1 MDPQLA
7 VRQPHSSQKLIDID
21 VQMLQHEIMFKQLK
35 ELHGRHQLQEL
46 GDTRNQDYVNQL
58 SSLKQ
63 ASAVQFASRVN
74 RAPVRNSQMFTA
86 GNMQMMQRDG
96 SGVLQQLS
104 NGLILSQSYN
114 HASGPMGVPLP
125 ESDINLNLYSHLQG
139 RSNHSATLLTKND
152 NSPLEISAMHP
163 SAFASSLMSQQGN
176 ISDQISI
183 SDGPWQPNEVFQE
196 NYLFAQVP
204 VHSLN
209 SDILSLTDSRQGITM
224 FRNTSALESEGRHV
238 DTGAHGSSSGKVSN
252 ASLDPLEQKI
262 LYNTNDGS
270 WGFSFGRSN
279 KTGTGDSE
287 NTVENQFCMDTFPS
301 IQSGSWTALMHSAV
315 AETSSPDTAI
325 QDEWSGLSF
334 QKPEQSTDNQLSN
347 FTTSENQQTDWT
359 EKNLQNIVPP
369 SSEPEQLFQISNVNC
384 GFPGSH
390 ALGYESRG
398 TLWLHRSTSNSA
410 SNGIHQPFN
419 QVDRELQDFSV
430 NQLNIQRYSVESE
443 KMVPGDNVELM
454 SDLLGASRGLHGQ
467 AVTAQSDI
475 YAVSGWLS
483 YDLTLV
489 SFFSSDILSALI
501 IWKVGD
507 FYRSESMLQLLN
519 KDDLSNDHAPE
530 IQLNSKVSSYNDL
543 PLTENSVAS
552 FAKLCN
558 NSPMS
563 QGLGF
568 RLKPSD
574 AGTPQQCL
582 SFPSL
587 LMGNATAFLPSH
599 CVSDYIKDQLA
610 APPVSS
616 HMTAKF
622 PAYSA
627 VSSQVN
633 PQLKSVKSGGPE
645 FPFLEN
651 VAAMQPSRAS
661 AVSQHFE
668 LPIALSTSWPYITT
682 QEDVPSPKPS
692 RCSANLFHSPDSA
705 SCIQEASSGAPNEQH
720 NQKCSGNKHNIQ
732 EFGTCSGKSEY
743 HELPLERSFSLHED
757 STELHNPISVS
768 RTTHRQESFRM
779 HQSEADRVAAGSM
792 MSCTFQ
798 QPSSQA
804 KQKDNGT
811 PVLPARDIRAF
822 AHSLHQNYSL
832 LHQMHSREAAYQQ
845 VITNG
850 RELLLSGEKL
860 AVNDKA
866 KSNLEEV
873 QLGAISLGDQ
883 SGKALSASPQ
893 NFQQKEMFNQN
904 GSESCSN
911 SNEVSNAA
919 YQSQISLQMAP
930 YGTLNNVQMW
940 PMYIPKP
947 AINAG
952 QPFSGLTI
960 GNLQENSFIMQVTS
974 ANTSQGVPKKRKSVA
989 FDMLPWNKEVNEEPL
1004 RLQNISISELEW
1016 AEASNIRPQEAQ
1028 KEAEIVEE
1036 IFPVVR
1042 AKRRLI
1048 FTTQIMQQVFRP
1060 APVVILLGDA
1070 RSNCD
1075 YVAYSVGRL
1084 ALGDACNW
1092 TNKLPSD
1099 TKNASPDKPKTSRR
1113 ISACDLSK
1121 AVEGLISRV
1130 AKLESD
1136 LSRLDRSLSIVDIK
1150 IESQEVEKF
1159 STYNRFAKFHVKA
1172 GPSTVDP
1179 ASSSGPSTVQK
1190 TRPQPYVIALPM
1202 LGTIPEGS
1210 DCLSL

>member
-7 VRQPHSSQKLIDID
+7 VRQPHSSQKRIDID
-21 VQMLQHEIMFKQLK
+21 VQMLQREIMFKQLK

-63 ASAVQFASRVN
+63 ASAVQFAPRVN
-74 RAPVRNSQMFTA
+74 RAPVHNSQMFTA

-96 SGVLQQLS
+96 SGILQQLS
-104 NGLILSQSYN
+104 NGLILSQSHN
-114 HASGPMGVPLP
+114 HALGPMGVSLP

-152 NSPLEISAMHP
+152 NSPLDISAMHP
-163 SAFASSLMSQQGN
+163 SAFASSL
-176 ISDQISI
+176 IS
-183 SDGPWQPNEVFQE
+183 
-196 NYLFAQVP
+196 
-204 VHSLN
+204 
-209 SDILSLTDSRQGITM
+209 
-224 FRNTSALESEGRHV
+224 
-238 DTGAHGSSSGKVSN
+238 
-252 ASLDPLEQKI
+252 
-262 LYNTNDGS
+262 
-270 WGFSFGRSN
+270 
-279 KTGTGDSE
+279 
-287 NTVENQFCMDTFPS
+287 
-301 IQSGSWTALMHSAV
+301 
-315 AETSSPDTAI
+315 
-325 QDEWSGLSF
+325 
-334 QKPEQSTDNQLSN
+334 
-347 FTTSENQQTDWT
+347 
-359 EKNLQNIVPP
+359 
-369 SSEPEQLFQISNVNC
+369 
-384 GFPGSH
+384 
-390 ALGYESRG
+390 YESRG
-398 TLWLHRSTSNSA
+398 TLWLHRSTSNSV

-419 QVDRELQDFSV
+419 QVK
-430 NQLNIQRYSVESE
+430 QLNIQRYSVESE
-443 KMVPGDNVELM
+443 KMVPGDNVEPM
-454 SDLLGASRGLHGQ
+454 SDLLG
-467 AVTAQSDI
+467 
-475 YAVSGWLS
+475 
-483 YDLTLV
+483 
-489 SFFSSDILSALI
+489 
-501 IWKVGD
+501 
-507 FYRSESMLQLLN
+507 
-519 KDDLSNDHAPE
+519 
-530 IQLNSKVSSYNDL
+530 
-543 PLTENSVAS
+543 
-552 FAKLCN
+552 
-558 NSPMS
+558 
-563 QGLGF
+563 
-568 RLKPSD
+568 
-574 AGTPQQCL
+574 
-582 SFPSL
+582 
-587 LMGNATAFLPSH
+587 
-599 CVSDYIKDQLA
+599 
-610 APPVSS
+610 
-616 HMTAKF
+616 
-622 PAYSA
+622 
-627 VSSQVN
+627 
-633 PQLKSVKSGGPE
+633 
-645 FPFLEN
+645 
-651 VAAMQPSRAS
+651 AS

-668 LPIALSTSWPYITT
+668 LPTALSTSWPYITT

-720 NQKCSGNKHNIQ
+720 DQKCPGNKRNIQ

-798 QPSSQA
+798 QPSNHA

-811 PVLPARDIRAF
+811 PVLPVRDIRAF

-845 VITNG
+845 AITNG

-866 KSNLEEV
+866 KSDLAEV

-883 SGKALSASPQ
+883 SGKALSASPP

-911 SNEVSNAA
+911 SNEVSNVA
-919 YQSQISLQMAP
+919 YQSLISLQMAP
-930 YGTLNNVQMW
+930 SWCKQYGTLNNGQMW

-952 QPFSGLTI
+952 QPFSGLTV
-960 GNLQENSFIMQVTS
+960 GKLQENSFIMQVTS
-974 ANTSQGVPKKRKSVA
+974 ANTSQGSGELQSSASTVIANKHLSPSSMLSSDVYQDLALPKPKKRKSVA
-989 FDMLPWNKEVNEEPL
+989 FDMVPWNKEVNEEPL

-1036 IFPVVR
+1036 VFPVVR

-1075 YVAYSVGRL
+1075 YVAYSAGRL

-1190 TRPQPYVIALPM
+1190 RRPQPYVIALPM
-1202 LGTIPEGS
+1202 PGTIPEGS

>member
-1 MDPQLA
+1 
-7 VRQPHSSQKLIDID
+7 
-21 VQMLQHEIMFKQLK
+21 MFKQLK

-63 ASAVQFASRVN
+63 ASAVQFAPRVN
-74 RAPVRNSQMFTA
+74 RAPVHNSQMFTA
-86 GNMQMMQRDG
+86 GNMQIMQHDG
-96 SGVLQQLS
+96 SGILQQLS
-104 NGLILSQSYN
+104 NGLILSQSHN
-114 HASGPMGVPLP
+114 HALGPMGMSLP

-152 NSPLEISAMHP
+152 NSPLDISAMHP
-163 SAFASSLMSQQGN
+163 SAFASSLISQQGN

-224 FRNTSALESEGRHV
+224 FRNPSALESEGRHV
-238 DTGAHGSSSGKVSN
+238 DTGAHGSSPGKVSN

-262 LYNTNDGS
+262 LYNTDDGS
-270 WGFSFGRSN
+270 WRFSFGRSN

-287 NTVENQFCMDTFPS
+287 STVENQSCMDTFPS

-359 EKNLQNIVPP
+359 ERNLQNIVPP
-369 SSEPEQLFQISNVNC
+369 SSEPEQLFQKANVNC

-398 TLWLHRSTSNSA
+398 TLWLHRSTSNSV

-419 QVDRELQDFSV
+419 QVK
-430 NQLNIQRYSVESE
+430 QLNIQRYSVESE
-443 KMVPGDNVELM
+443 KMVPGDNVEPM
-454 SDLLGASRGLHGQ
+454 SDLLG
-467 AVTAQSDI
+467 
-475 YAVSGWLS
+475 
-483 YDLTLV
+483 
-489 SFFSSDILSALI
+489 
-501 IWKVGD
+501 
-507 FYRSESMLQLLN
+507 
-519 KDDLSNDHAPE
+519 
-530 IQLNSKVSSYNDL
+530 
-543 PLTENSVAS
+543 
-552 FAKLCN
+552 
-558 NSPMS
+558 
-563 QGLGF
+563 
-568 RLKPSD
+568 
-574 AGTPQQCL
+574 
-582 SFPSL
+582 
-587 LMGNATAFLPSH
+587 
-599 CVSDYIKDQLA
+599 
-610 APPVSS
+610 
-616 HMTAKF
+616 
-622 PAYSA
+622 
-627 VSSQVN
+627 
-633 PQLKSVKSGGPE
+633 
-645 FPFLEN
+645 
-651 VAAMQPSRAS
+651 AS

-668 LPIALSTSWPYITT
+668 LPTALSTSWPYITT
-682 QEDVPSPKPS
+682 QEDMPSPKPS

-720 NQKCSGNKHNIQ
+720 DQKCPGNKRNIQ

-798 QPSSQA
+798 QPSNHA

-811 PVLPARDIRAF
+811 PVLPVRDIRAF

-845 VITNG
+845 AITNG

-866 KSNLEEV
+866 KSDLAEV

-883 SGKALSASPQ
+883 SGKALSASPP

-911 SNEVSNAA
+911 SNEVSNVA
-919 YQSQISLQMAP
+919 YQSLISLQMAP
-930 YGTLNNVQMW
+930 SWCKQYGTLNNGQMW
-940 PMYIPKP
+940 PMSIPKP

-952 QPFSGLTI
+952 QPFSGLTV
-960 GNLQENSFIMQVTS
+960 GKLQENSFIMQVTS
-974 ANTSQGVPKKRKSVA
+974 ANTSQGSGELQSSASTVIANKHLSPSSMLSSDVYQDLALPKPKKRKSVA
-989 FDMLPWNKEVNEEPL
+989 FDMVPWNKEVNEEPL

-1036 IFPVVR
+1036 VFPVVR

-1075 YVAYSVGRL
+1075 YVAYSAGRL

-1179 ASSSGPSTVQK
+1179 ASSSSPSTVQK
-1190 TRPQPYVIALPM
+1190 RRPHPYVIALPM
-1202 LGTIPEGS
+1202 PGTIPEGS